1 MSGIISDKK
10 VKICNILFAIQ
21 WILFLAGSIFSL
33 SAWYE
38 LDETSLMNT
47 GYRGLK
53 CVCALICLVIVII
66 KFLSGKYNRQAIVA
80 YLLLAAVVAV
90 TAYYSE
96 NIANVWYFAIF
107 AAAYKEDAKKTITIS
122 VIVTV
127 IMMAVI
133 IGCSYTEIGID
144 YIFDAEERARHGL
157 GFGWTTTPPILFLFL
172 SMEYLCIRGR
182 KMKILEYVIL
192 EAIAVYFYVMTN
204 TRFTFAVTTLLIVI
218 MCIEGMQKNSW
229 RVWRKL
235 KWFWLCIP
243 VMICILCLAMY
254 IFYDRD
260 NSTWQF
266 INNLMGS
273 RLTIGQNVINSVEYT
288 WFGQYI
294 HWNGYSIADPVAYY
308 YNYVDCSYIQIMLQ
322 YGFTFLAATV
332 AIYTNAIYNSIKA
345 NKYNMIFILVVI
357 LVFSVMEPRLMNM
370 MFNIF
375 PLMSFVSLKETE

>member
-10 VKICNILFAIQ
+10 IKICNILFAIQ
-21 WILFLAGSIFSL
+21 WVLFLAGSIFSL

-38 LDETSLMNT
+38 LDETGLMNS

-53 CVCALICLVIVII
+53 CVCAVICLVIVII
-66 KFLSGKYNRQAIVA
+66 KFFSKIYNKQAIIA
-80 YLLLAAVVAV
+80 YILLAAVVAV
-90 TAYYSE
+90 TAYYSK

-122 VIVTV
+122 VIVTA

-157 GFGWTTTPPILFLFL
+157 GFGWTTTSPILFLFL
-172 SMEYLCIRGR
+172 SMEYLYIRGR
-182 KMKILEYVIL
+182 KMKIFEYAIL

-204 TRFTFAVTTLLIVI
+204 TRFTFAVTTLVIVI

-229 RVWRKL
+229 RIWRRL
-235 KWFWLCIP
+235 KWFWLCVP
-243 VMICILCLAMY
+243 MMLCILCLAMY
-254 IFYDRD
+254 IFYDRE
-260 NSTWQF
+260 NSAWQF

-294 HWNGYSIADPVAYY
+294 HWNGYSIADPEAYY

-322 YGFTFLAATV
+322 YGFTFLAATA

-345 NKYNMIFILVVI
+345 NKYNMTFILVVI
-357 LVFSVMEPRLMNM
+357 LAFSVMEPRLMNM
-370 MFNIF
+370 MFNVF
-375 PLMSFVSLKETE
+375 PLAAFVSFKRTD

>member
-38 LDETSLMNT
+38 LDETGLMNT

>member
-10 VKICNILFAIQ
+10 IKICNILFAIQ
-21 WILFLAGSIFSL
+21 WVLFLTGSIFSL

-38 LDETSLMNT
+38 LDETGLMNN
-47 GYRGLK
+47 GYRALK
-53 CVCALICLVIVII
+53 CLCALICLVIVII
-66 KFLSGKYNRQAIVA
+66 KFLSRMYKLQAVIA
-80 YLLLAAVVAV
+80 YLLLAAVVTV
-90 TAYYSE
+90 TAYYSK

-122 VIVTV
+122 VIVTA

-172 SMEYLCIRGR
+172 SMEYLYIRGR
-182 KMKILEYVIL
+182 KMKIFEYAIL

-204 TRFTFAVTTLLIVI
+204 TRFTFAITTLVIVI
-218 MCIEGMQKNSW
+218 MCIEGIQKNSW
-229 RVWRKL
+229 RICRRL
-235 KWFWLCIP
+235 KWFWLCVP
-243 VMICILCLAMY
+243 MMLCILCLAMY
-254 IFYDRD
+254 IFYDRE
-260 NSTWQF
+260 NSAWQF
-266 INNLMGS
+266 INDLMGS

-322 YGFTFLAATV
+322 YGFTFLAATA

-345 NKYNMIFILVVI
+345 NKYNMTFILVVI
-357 LVFSVMEPRLMNM
+357 SAFSVMEPRLMNM

-375 PLMSFVSLKETE
+375 PLLAFMSFNTD

>member
-38 LDETSLMNT
+38 LDETGLMNT

-204 TRFTFAVTTLLIVI
+204 TRFAFAVTTLLIVI

-229 RVWRKL
+229 RIWRSL
-235 KWFWLCIP
+235 KWFWLCVP
-243 VMICILCLAMY
+243 MMLCILCLAMY
-254 IFYDRD
+254 IFYDRE
-260 NSTWQF
+260 NFAWQF
-266 INNLMGS
+266 INDLMGS